1 MGKEFVLSLIRHAL
15 TAAGSVLVA
24 KGYVDSGT
32 FEAIVG
38 GLLALVG
45 LGLSYQDK
53 AKRVE

>member
-45 LGLSYQDK
+45 LGLSWQDK